1 MESKDWRGFES
12 FSPISLLKRRTG
24 VPADLDPP
32 TKLSENVILD
42 VLTEI
47 DNTLRSSAYESMFF
61 IQNMQLAAGNDPS
74 DVLF

>member
-1 MESKDWRGFES
+1 MESKDWRGFEY

-47 DNTLRSSAYESMFF
+47 DNTLRSNAY
-61 IQNMQLAAGNDPS
+61 
-74 DVLF
+74 